1 MAAPPKP
8 TYSGRSFAAA
18 PPLPGARTE
27 TTQSFGA
34 ASAAQ
39 SVQVQGGRARTATA
53 SGTVSLSRLTPG
65 GAVGSLTFVNGLL
78 TSFVSPT

>member
-18 PPLPGARTE
+18 PPLPGERME

-34 ASAAQ
+34 PPSRA
-39 SVQVQGGRARTATA
+39 VQIQGGRARTATA
-53 SGTVSLSRLTPG
+53 SGTVSLTRLTPG
-65 GAVGSLTFVNGLL
+65 GAPGSLTFVNGLL